1 MDAVSPFVH
10 EFTYEAMANDLLPI
24 EGGRKYVC
32 VSYWIRLCSIIEE
45 DFAVVLIKRMQ
56 RVYTKTSY

>member
-1 MDAVSPFVH
+1 
-10 EFTYEAMANDLLPI
+10 MANDLLPI

-45 DFAVVLIKRMQ
+45 DFAAVLIKKMQ
-56 RVYTKTSY
+56 RVYMKTR